1 MTYCSTIA
9 KPLLKKIKEKKT
21 LDEIGEELC
30 GKSIKNPKQKAIRLI
45 KELLGEE
52 ILIQHAIT
60 LKYDIEKA
68 ELSRKRKA
76 APQRKINAPTYSDS
90 SGSTEDKVPRENTC
104 SEAGSEPQS
113 EAEELAG
120 ELRRLVDRFGFDA
133 VMAIVA
139 DIQQEIQEGIGG

>member
-21 LDEIGEELC
+21 LDEIGAELC

-52 ILIQHAIT
+52 ILIQHATT

-76 APQRKINAPTYSDS
+76 APQRKINAPEPIDYPD
-90 SGSTEDKVPRENTC
+90 STEEKVSHTNI
-104 SEAGSEPQS
+104 SGADSEPES
-113 EAEELAG
+113 RAG
-120 ELRRLVDRFGFDA
+120 ELTGELQKLVERFGFDA
-133 VMAIVA
+133 VHAA
-139 DIQQEIQEGIGG
+139 LTEIQEGGTL